1 MNPVKIGN
9 GVIKIISLWNKIKKY
24 SIVKLRSTSSLDN
37 NNTNINSNNKPMIVR
52 LPDGLSRIKRKR
64 L

>member
-52 LPDGLSRIKRKR
+52 LPDGLSRIERKR